1 MPAGQPVELLVGGRR
16 NATYALP
23 ARYVGN
29 FASGLDA
36 PPRRLTAEERA
47 AAERA
52 GRLLSDAIM
61 GRPVDELEVQ
71 NAIEL
76 LHRLSGQ
83 SEGEPRFQLD
93 DGRLVAGAEMAYRA
107 RLD

>member
-16 NATYALP
+16 NATYAVP

-29 FASGLDA
+29 FAPGRDA
-36 PPRRLTAEERA
+36 PPRRLRADERA
-47 AAERA
+47 AAEQA
-52 GRLLSDAIM
+52 GRLLTDAIM

-76 LHRLSGQ
+76 LHRLARE
-83 SEGEPRFQLD
+83 SEGEPRFELA
-93 DGRLVAGAEMAYRA
+93 DGRLVAGADAAYRA